1 MQHLLEADQK
11 SIGKQM
17 WQFSWP
23 TIVAMLCSALY
34 NIIDRAFVGRGVG
47 SLAIAATTVAFP
59 IMMILF
65 SVSLLI
71 GIGATALI
79 SIRLGEQKKE
89 EAEVIAGNATLW
101 LIVFPLIISVLYL
114 AFPRPILILFGASP
128 EVLPYARDFM
138 QIIMLGSVFGSLSFG
153 MNNFIR
159 AEGSPIM
166 AMSTQVLGALINGIL
181 NYIFIFKLGLGIKGS
196 ALATVAGQIF
206 SAFWILAYYWTGRSH
221 IRLRLK
227 NMLPQSAIFFS
238 IIAIGF
244 APFVLELANC
254 FQQALLNKT
263 VAAYSGDLALSAVGI
278 LISVLTLILMLI
290 IGISQGAQPLI
301 GFNYGARNYDRV
313 KAVLT
318 RGIIAASVVSMAG
331 YLAIQIWP
339 TPIVGI
345 FSGRNTELTGLTSHA
360 MVVFF
365 GMLFIIGF
373 QVMGSQYFQ
382 AVGKA
387 PQAAVLTL
395 SRQVLLFIPLLLI
408 LPHFWG
414 IEGVWRTAP
423 IADGLSCLLT
433 AGFIIYEVKHM
444 PDTQPLATGALEQ
457 V

>member
-1 MQHLLEADQK
+1 MQHSMDMGQK
-11 SIGKQM
+11 SIGKLM

-79 SIRLGEQKKE
+79 SIRLGEQKQE
-89 EAEVIAGNATLW
+89 EAEVIAGNATTW
-101 LIVFPLIISVLYL
+101 LIVLPLITSVIYL
-114 AFPRPILILFGASP
+114 VFPEPILRLFGASS

-138 QIIMLGSVFGSLSFG
+138 YIIMLGSVFGSLSFG

-166 AMSTQVLGALINGIL
+166 AMSTQVLGAFINGIL

-196 ALATVAGQIF
+196 ALATVAGQLF
-206 SAFWILAYYWTGRSH
+206 SAFWVLSYYWTGRSH
-221 IRLRLK
+221 IKIRLK
-227 NMLPQSAIFFS
+227 NMLPRKAIFFS

-244 APFVLELANC
+244 APFVLELVNC
-254 FQQALLNKT
+254 FQQAILNNT

-278 LISVLTLILMLI
+278 LISVITLILMLI

-313 KAVLT
+313 KAILARAV
-318 RGIIAASVVSMAG
+318 IAASGVSVAG

-339 TPIVGI
+339 TQIVGI
-345 FSGRNTELTGLTSHA
+345 FSGGDTALTEFTSHA

-365 GMLFIIGF
+365 GMIFILGF
-373 QVMGSQYFQ
+373 QIMGSQYFQ

-387 PQAAVLTL
+387 PQAAILTL
-395 SRQVLLFIPLLLI
+395 SRQFLLFIPLLLI

-433 AGFIIYEVKHM
+433 AGFIIYEMKHL
-444 PDTQPLATGALEQ
+444 PETAALEPS
-457 V
+457 